1 MPRVLMLNM
10 PFDPNFDLSKYQRPN
25 PITDGRYHVRRVDL
39 NSGVCDQ
46 DLSFATEEEARAAAA
61 EIRDA
66 GGKAGVIIG
75 PDGRSLGVHFI
86 QTEDL
91 ID

>member
-1 MPRVLMLNM
+1 MPPVLESNM
-10 PFDPNFDLSKYQRPN
+10 PFDPNFDLSKYQRIN
-25 PITDGRYHVRRVDL
+25 PITDGRYRVRRVDL

-46 DLSFATEEEARAAAA
+46 DQSFATEEEARAAAA

-66 GGKAGVIIG
+66 GGKAGVIMG
-75 PDGRSLGVHFI
+75 PDGSPLEVYFI
-86 QTEDL
+86 QTDDL